1 MTVPGGDPGERPP
14 DGPNLPPGYPPPP
27 IDPNAPVNYPE
38 YPHTYPHAYPPY
50 PGGPFGYGVAP
61 GYPYDPAGTN
71 GLAIGSLTTSI
82 AGIFLGVP
90 LTFFCYLGLLIPLVG
105 VVLGVVALNQIKHT
119 HQQGRGL
126 AIADIAVG
134 AATFALLV
142 MAIIGL
148 LLVGLSVMNR
158 S

>member
-1 MTVPGGDPGERPP
+1 MTGPNQPYPGEEQ
-14 DGPNLPPGYPPPP
+14 YPWNPV
-27 IDPNAPVNYPE
+27 DPNPPVNYPV
-38 YPHTYPHAYPPY
+38 YPPPPPY
-50 PGGPFGYGVAP
+50 PGGPFGYGGPP
-61 GYPYDPAGTN
+61 GYPYGPAGTN
-71 GLAIGSLTTSI
+71 GLAIASLTTSI

-126 AIADIAVG
+126 AIAGIAVG
-134 AATFALLV
+134 AAIFALLV
-142 MAIIGL
+142 LAIIGL
-148 LLVGLSVMNR
+148 LFVGLSIMTR

>member
-1 MTVPGGDPGERPP
+1 MTGPDQPHPGGEQHPWW
-14 DGPNLPPGYPPPP
+14 NNPPPA
-27 IDPNAPVNYPE
+27 DPHPPLNYPE
-38 YPHTYPHAYPPY
+38 YPYLPPPPPPY
-50 PGGPFGYGVAP
+50 PGGPFGYGGPP
-61 GYPYDPAGTN
+61 GYPYGPAGTN
-71 GLAIGSLTTSI
+71 GMAIGSLTTSI

-126 AIADIAVG
+126 AIAGIAVG
-134 AATFALLV
+134 ATTFALLV
-142 MAIIGL
+142 LAIIGL

>member
-1 MTVPGGDPGERPP
+1 MTGPDQPYPGGEQQPWWNNPP
-14 DGPNLPPGYPPPP
+14 APV
-27 IDPNAPVNYPE
+27 DPNTPMNYPV
-38 YPHTYPHAYPPY
+38 YPHAYPPPPPY
-50 PGGPFGYGVAP
+50 PGGPFGYGGPP
-61 GYPYDPAGTN
+61 GYPYGPAGTN

-82 AGIFLGVP
+82 AGVVLGVP

-126 AIADIAVG
+126 AIAGIAVG
-134 AATFALLV
+134 AVTFALLV
-142 MAIIGL
+142 LAIIGL
-148 LLVGLSVMNR
+148 LLVGLSALTR